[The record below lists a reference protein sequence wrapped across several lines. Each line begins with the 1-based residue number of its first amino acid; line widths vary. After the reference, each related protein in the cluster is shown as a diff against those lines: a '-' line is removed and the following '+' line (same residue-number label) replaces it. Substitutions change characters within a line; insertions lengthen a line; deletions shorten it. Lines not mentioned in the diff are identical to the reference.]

1 MAIFCTSG
9 KSNSHFKMK
18 NELEKVMAGHN
29 MTENEM
35 NMLANSIIQGE
46 LTEVQIASFLVALK
60 MKGESSSELTGLARA
75 LQRAAVEIPTTIKNA
90 MDNCGTGGD
99 RSFSFNI
106 STTSAFVLAAGG
118 VHMAKHGNRS
128 ITSKS
133 GSADVLE
140 ALGINLYL
148 PAERLAEVFDK
159 VGLVFL
165 FAQNLHPAMK
175 YFTPV
180 RRQLEIPTI
189 MNLTGPLINPIPLET
204 QLLGTSRLDLLQTTA
219 EVLRGLGRKRC
230 VVITGANNVDE
241 ATLFGVNHYA
251 LLEDGE
257 VSLHEFTAADLGME
271 EVSLNDIRGGE
282 APENAEILEK
292 VLKNNASPFL
302 ETTVLN
308 AGLGFFANG
317 KVASIQ
323 DGVQL
328 AREVIASGAALTKLR
343 ELQATQ
349 VE

>member
-1 MAIFCTSG
+1 
-9 KSNSHFKMK
+9 MK

-29 MTENEM
+29 MTINEM
-35 NMLANSIIQGE
+35 DMLANSIIQGE
-46 LTEVQIASFLVALK
+46 LTEVQIAAFLVALK

-75 LQRAAVEIPTTIKNA
+75 LQRAAVTIPTMITDA

-106 STTSAFVLAAGG
+106 STTAAFVLAAGG
-118 VHMAKHGNRS
+118 IHMAKHGNRS

-148 PAERLAEVFDK
+148 PAEKLAKIFDRI
-159 VGLVFL
+159 GIVFL

-204 QLLGTSRLDLLQTTA
+204 QLLGTSRPDLLETTA
-219 EVLRGLGRKRC
+219 QVLKGLGRKRAL
-230 VVITGANNVDE
+230 VVTGPNKMDE
-241 ATLFGVNHYA
+241 AALFGENQFA
-251 LLEDGE
+251 LLNEKGE
-257 VSLHEFTAADLGME
+257 ITKGTFNARDLNLP
-271 EVSLNDIRGGE
+271 EVQLNEIRGGE
-282 APENAEILEK
+282 APENAEILVN
-292 VLKNNASPFL
+292 VLKGKTSPFL
-302 ETTVLN
+302 ETTLLN
-308 AGLGFFANG
+308 AGLGFYANG
-317 KVASIQ
+317 KVTTIKEGIQ
-323 DGVQL
+323 M
-328 AREVIASGAALTKLR
+328 ARELIFSGKAFEKLGD
-343 ELQATQ
+343 LQEAQ

>member
-1 MAIFCTSG
+1 
-9 KSNSHFKMK
+9 MK
-18 NELEKVMAGHN
+18 NELEKVIAGHN

-46 LTEVQIASFLVALK
+46 LSEVQIASFLVALK
-60 MKGESSSELTGLARA
+60 MKGEAASELTGLARA
-75 LQRAAVEIPTTIKNA
+75 LQKASLKIPTQITDA

-148 PAERLAEVFDK
+148 PEEKLAQVFDK

-189 MNLTGPLINPIPLET
+189 MNLTGPLINPISLDT
-204 QLLGTSRLDLLQTTA
+204 QLLGTSRPDLLELTA
-219 EVLRGLGRKRC
+219 NVLKGLGRRRA
-230 VVITGANNVDE
+230 VVITGEGGMDE
-241 ATLFGVNHYA
+241 AALFGVNRYA
-251 LLEDGE
+251 LLENGE
-257 VSLHEFTAADLGME
+257 VSLHEFTARDLGMKE
-271 EVSLNDIRGGE
+271 IQLNEIRGGE
-282 APENAEILEK
+282 APENAEILVK
-292 VLKNNASPFL
+292 VLENEASPFL

-317 KVASIQ
+317 KVESVK

-328 AREVIASGAALTKLR
+328 AREVIANGNALAKLR
-343 ELQATQ
+343 ELQAEQ
-349 VE
+349 VG

>member
-1 MAIFCTSG
+1 
-9 KSNSHFKMK
+9 MK
-18 NELEKVMAGHN
+18 NELEKVMSGRD
-29 MTENEM
+29 MTDNEM

-46 LTEVQIASFLVALK
+46 LSEVQIAAFLIALH
-60 MKGESSSELTGLARA
+60 MKGEAASELTGLARA
-75 LQRAAVEIPTTIKNA
+75 LQTAAVRIPTGIVDA

-106 STTSAFVLAAGG
+106 STTAAFVLAAGG

-189 MNLTGPLINPIPLET
+189 MNLTGPLINPIALKT
-204 QLLGTSRLDLLQTTA
+204 QLLGTSRPDLLELTA
-219 EVLRGLGRKRC
+219 NVLKGLGRERAL
-230 VVITGANNVDE
+230 VITGEGGMDE
-241 ATLFGVNHYA
+241 AALFGTNHYA
-251 LLEDGE
+251 LLENGE
-257 VSLHEFTAADLGME
+257 VSLHQFTAADVGMK
-271 EVSLNDIRGGE
+271 EVQLNEIRGGE
-282 APENAEILEK
+282 APENADILVK
-292 VLKNNASPFL
+292 VLENEPSAFL

-308 AGLGFFANG
+308 AGLGFYANG
-317 KVASIQ
+317 KVESIQ
-323 DGVQL
+323 AGIEL
-328 AREVIASGAALTKLR
+328 ARYIISSGQALAKLH
-343 ELQATQ
+343 ELQAEQ
-349 VE
+349 VG

>member
-1 MAIFCTSG
+1 
-9 KSNSHFKMK
+9 MK
-18 NELEKVMAGHN
+18 NELEKVMSGRD

-46 LTEVQIASFLVALK
+46 LSEVQIASFLVALK
-60 MKGESSSELTGLARA
+60 MKGEAASELTGLARA
-75 LQRAAVEIPTTIKNA
+75 LQKAAIPIPTNLTNA

-106 STTSAFVLAAGG
+106 STTAAFVLAAGG
-118 VHMAKHGNRS
+118 VNMAKHGNRS

-148 PAERLAEVFDK
+148 PAEKLAQVFDK

-189 MNLTGPLINPIPLET
+189 MNLTGPLINPIPLDT
-204 QLLGTSRLDLLQTTA
+204 QLLGTSRPDLLELTA
-219 EVLRGLGRKRC
+219 NVSKGLGRKRAL
-230 VVITGANNVDE
+230 VITGEGGMDE
-241 ATLFGVNHYA
+241 ATPFGLNHYA
-251 LLEDGE
+251 LLENDK
-257 VSLHEFTAADLGME
+257 VTLHEFRASDVGIS
-271 EVSLNDIRGGE
+271 EVQLNDIRGGE
-282 APENAEILEK
+282 APENAEILK
-292 VLKNNASPFL
+292 NVLEYQPSAFL

-308 AGLGFFANG
+308 AGLGFYANG
-317 KVASIQ
+317 KVDSIKS
-323 DGVQL
+323 GVDL
-328 AREVIASGAALTKLR
+328 AREVISTGAALTKLH
-343 ELQATQ
+343 ELQAEQ
-349 VE
+349 IG

>member
-1 MAIFCTSG
+1 
-9 KSNSHFKMK
+9 MK
-18 NELEKVMAGHN
+18 NELEKVMQN
-29 MTENEM
+29 RDMTVNEM

-46 LTEVQIASFLVALK
+46 LTEVQIAAFLVALK
-60 MKGESSSELTGLARA
+60 MKGESSSELTGLAKA
-75 LQRAAVEIPTTIKNA
+75 LQRAAVTIPTQFTDA

-106 STTSAFVLAAGG
+106 STTAAFVLAGGG

-148 PAERLAEVFDK
+148 PAEKLAEVFDK
-159 VGLVFL
+159 TGIVFL

-189 MNLTGPLINPIPLET
+189 MNLTGPLINPVPLET
-204 QLLGTSRLDLLQTTA
+204 QLLGTSRPDLLQTTA
-219 EVLRGLGRKRC
+219 EVLKGLGRKRAL
-230 VVITGANNVDE
+230 VITGQNNVDE

-251 LLEDGE
+251 LLENGE
-257 VSLHEFTAADLGME
+257 ITLHEFTAADLGME
-271 EVSLNDIRGGE
+271 EVTLNDIRGGE
-282 APENAEILEK
+282 APENAEILEN
-292 VLKNNASPFL
+292 VLKNIASPYL

-308 AGLGFFANG
+308 AGLGFYANG
-317 KVASIQ
+317 KTASIRE
-323 DGVQL
+323 GISL
-328 AREVIASGAALTKLR
+328 AREIIATGAALAKLR
-343 ELQATQ
+343 ELQSAQ

>member
-1 MAIFCTSG
+1 
-9 KSNSHFKMK
+9 MK
-18 NELEKVMAGHN
+18 VELEKVMSGKDLTA
-29 MTENEM
+29 NEA

-46 LTEVQIASFLVALK
+46 LTEVQIGAFLVALK
-60 MKGESSSELTGLARA
+60 MKGEAASELTGLAKA
-75 LQRAAVEIPTTIKNA
+75 LQKAAVTIPTTITNA

-118 VHMAKHGNRS
+118 VNMAKHGNRS

-148 PAERLAEVFDK
+148 SAEQLAAVFDK

-189 MNLTGPLINPIPLET
+189 MNLTGPLINPIPLDT
-204 QLLGTSRLDLLQTTA
+204 QLLGTSRPDLLELTA
-219 EVLRGLGRKRC
+219 YVLKGLGRRRA
-230 VVITGANNVDE
+230 VVVTGPQNMDE
-241 ATLFGVNHYA
+241 AALFGKNHYA
-251 LLEDGE
+251 LLADGQ
-257 VSLHEFTAADLGME
+257 VTLHSFSAADLGMM
-271 EVSLNDIRGGE
+271 EVQLNEIRGGE
-282 APENAEILEK
+282 APENAEILVK
-292 VLKNNASPFL
+292 VLSGEAGPFL

-317 KVASIQ
+317 KVADIKA
-323 DGVQL
+323 GVAL
-328 AREVIASGAALTKLR
+328 AREVIASGAALAKLH
-343 ELQATQ
+343 ELQEAQ
-349 VE
+349 IG

>member
-1 MAIFCTSG
+1 
-9 KSNSHFKMK
+9 MK
-18 NELEKVMAGHN
+18 NELEKVMQGRD

-46 LTEVQIASFLVALK
+46 LSEVQIGAFLIALS
-60 MKGESSSELTGLARA
+60 MKGEAASELTGLAKA
-75 LQRAAVEIPTTIKNA
+75 LQGASVSIPTQITDA

-118 VHMAKHGNRS
+118 IKMAKHGNRS

-148 PAERLAEVFDK
+148 PAEKLAQVFDK

-189 MNLTGPLINPIPLET
+189 MNLIGPLINPVPLKT
-204 QLLGTSRLDLLQTTA
+204 QLLGTSRPHLLKATA
-219 EVLRGLGRKRC
+219 QVLQGLGRERAL
-230 VVITGANNVDE
+230 VVTGPNKMDE
-241 ATLFGVNHYA
+241 AALFGVNRYA
-251 LLEDGE
+251 LLENGE
-257 VSLHEFTAADLGME
+257 ITEGQFTASDLGME
-271 EVSLNDIRGGE
+271 EVTLNDIRGGE
-282 APENAEILEK
+282 APENAQILVD
-292 VLKNNASPFL
+292 VLSGQAGAYL

-308 AGLGFFANG
+308 AGLGFFAHG
-317 KVASIQ
+317 DVTSIKA
-323 DGVQL
+323 GVEKARQL
-328 AREVIASGAALTKLR
+328 IASGEALAKLR
-343 ELQATQ
+343 ELQELQ
-349 VE
+349 VG

>member
-1 MAIFCTSG
+1 
-9 KSNSHFKMK
+9 MK
-18 NELEKVMAGHN
+18 NELEKVMQN
-29 MTENEM
+29 RDMTVNEM

-46 LTEVQIASFLVALK
+46 LSEVQIAAFLVALK
-60 MKGESSSELTGLARA
+60 MKGESSSELTGLAKA
-75 LQRAAVEIPTTIKNA
+75 LQRAAVTIPTQFTDA

-106 STTSAFVLAAGG
+106 STTAAFVLAAGG

-148 PAERLAEVFDK
+148 SPEKLAAVFDK
-159 VGLVFL
+159 IELVFL

-189 MNLTGPLINPIPLET
+189 MNLTGPLINPVPLET
-204 QLLGTSRLDLLQTTA
+204 QLLGTSRPDLLQTTA
-219 EVLRGLGRKRC
+219 EVLKGLGRKRAI
-230 VVITGANNVDE
+230 VITGQNNVDE

-251 LLEDGE
+251 LLENGDI
-257 VSLHEFTAADLGME
+257 SLHEFTAADLGME
-271 EVSLNDIRGGE
+271 EVTLNDIRGGE
-282 APENAEILEK
+282 APENAKILEN
-292 VLKNNASPFL
+292 VLKNSASPYL

-308 AGLGFFANG
+308 AGLGFYAAG
-317 KVASIQ
+317 KVSTIKE
-323 DGVQL
+323 GISL
-328 AREVIASGAALTKLR
+328 ARDVIANGAALEKLR
-343 ELQATQ
+343 ALQKEQ
-349 VE
+349 VGE

>member
-1 MAIFCTSG
+1 
-9 KSNSHFKMK
+9 MK
-18 NELEKVMAGHN
+18 NELEKVMAN
-29 MTENEM
+29 RDMTENEM

-46 LTEVQIASFLVALK
+46 LTEVQIAAFLVALK

-75 LQRAAVEIPTTIKNA
+75 LQRAAVSIPTTIVDA

-106 STTSAFVLAAGG
+106 STTAAFILAAGG

-148 PAERLAEVFDK
+148 PAEKLAEVFDK
-159 VGLVFL
+159 TGIVFL

-189 MNLTGPLINPIPLET
+189 MNLTGPFINPIPLET
-204 QLLGTSRLDLLQTTA
+204 QLLGTSRPDLLQTTA
-219 EVLRGLGRKRC
+219 EVLKGLGRKRA
-230 VVITGANNVDE
+230 VVITGENNVDE
-241 ATLFGVNHYA
+241 ATLFGTNHYT
-251 LLEDGE
+251 LLDNGE
-257 VSLHEFTAADLGME
+257 ITQGSFTAADLGMD

-282 APENAEILEK
+282 APENAKILED
-292 VLKNNASPFL
+292 VLKGVAGPCL
-302 ETTVLN
+302 ETAVLN
-308 AGLGFFANG
+308 AGLGFWANG
-317 KVASIQ
+317 KVSDIKA
-323 DGVQL
+323 GVSL
-328 AREVIASGAALTKLR
+328 AREVIASGAAEAKLR
-343 ELQATQ
+343 ALQESQ

>member
-1 MAIFCTSG
+1 
-9 KSNSHFKMK
+9 MK
-18 NELEKVMAGHN
+18 NELEKVMQN
-29 MTENEM
+29 RDMTVNEM

-46 LTEVQIASFLVALK
+46 LSEVQIAAFLVALK
-60 MKGESSSELTGLARA
+60 MKGESSSELTGLAKA
-75 LQRAAVEIPTTIKNA
+75 LQRAAVTIPTQFTDA

-106 STTSAFVLAAGG
+106 STTAAFVLAAGG

-148 PAERLAEVFDK
+148 SPEKLAAVFDK
-159 VGLVFL
+159 IGLVFL

-189 MNLTGPLINPIPLET
+189 MNLTGPLINPVPLET
-204 QLLGTSRLDLLQTTA
+204 QLLGTSRPDLLQTTA
-219 EVLRGLGRKRC
+219 EVLKGLGRKRAI
-230 VVITGANNVDE
+230 VITGQNNVDE

-251 LLEDGE
+251 LLENGDI
-257 VSLHEFTAADLGME
+257 SLHEFTAADLGME
-271 EVSLNDIRGGE
+271 EVTLNDIRGGE
-282 APENAEILEK
+282 APENAKILEN
-292 VLKNNASPFL
+292 VLKNSASPYL

-308 AGLGFFANG
+308 AGLGFYAAG
-317 KVASIQ
+317 KVSTIKE
-323 DGVQL
+323 GISL
-328 AREVIASGAALTKLR
+328 ARDVIANGAALEKLR
-343 ELQATQ
+343 ALQKEQ
-349 VE
+349 VGE

>member
-1 MAIFCTSG
+1 
-9 KSNSHFKMK
+9 MK
-18 NELEKVMAGHN
+18 NELEKVMSGRD
-29 MTENEM
+29 MTDNEM

-46 LTEVQIASFLVALK
+46 LSEVQIAAFLIALH
-60 MKGESSSELTGLARA
+60 MKGEAASELTGLARA
-75 LQRAAVEIPTTIKNA
+75 LQTAAVRIPTEIVDA

-106 STTSAFVLAAGG
+106 STTAAFVLAAGG

-189 MNLTGPLINPIPLET
+189 MNLTGPLINPVALKT
-204 QLLGTSRLDLLQTTA
+204 QLLGTSRPDLLELTA
-219 EVLRGLGRKRC
+219 NVLKGLGRERAL
-230 VVITGANNVDE
+230 VITGEGGMDE
-241 ATLFGVNHYA
+241 AALFGTNHYA
-251 LLEDGE
+251 LLENGE
-257 VSLHEFTAADLGME
+257 VSLHQFTAADVGMK
-271 EVSLNDIRGGE
+271 EVQLNEIRGGE
-282 APENAEILEK
+282 APENADILVK
-292 VLKNNASPFL
+292 VLENEPSAFL

-308 AGLGFFANG
+308 AGLGFYANG
-317 KVASIQ
+317 KVESIQ
-323 DGVQL
+323 AGIEL
-328 AREVIASGAALTKLR
+328 ARHIISSGQALAKLH
-343 ELQATQ
+343 ELQAEQ
-349 VE
+349 VG

>member
-1 MAIFCTSG
+1 
-9 KSNSHFKMK
+9 MK
-18 NELEKVMAGHN
+18 VELEKVMSGRD

-46 LTEVQIASFLVALK
+46 LTEVQIGAFLVALG
-60 MKGESSSELTGLARA
+60 MKGEAASELTGLARA
-75 LQRAAVEIPTTIKNA
+75 LQAAAVRIPTTIKDA

-148 PAERLAEVFDK
+148 PAEKLAEVFDK

-189 MNLTGPLINPIPLET
+189 MNLTGPLINPIPLDT
-204 QLLGTSRLDLLQTTA
+204 QLLGTSRPDLLELTA
-219 EVLRGLGRKRC
+219 NVLKGLGRRRAL
-230 VVITGANNVDE
+230 VITGPNNMDE
-241 ATLFGVNHYA
+241 AALFGENRYA
-251 LLEDGE
+251 LLENGE
-257 VSLHEFTAADLGME
+257 ITTGTFTAADLGMP
-271 EVSLNDIRGGE
+271 EVQLNEIRGGE
-282 APENAEILEK
+282 APENAKILID
-292 VLKNNASPFL
+292 VLKNNPSPFL
-302 ETTVLN
+302 ENTVLN
-308 AGLGFFANG
+308 AGLGFYANG
-317 KVASIQ
+317 KVDDIKAGI
-323 DGVQL
+323 QL
-328 AREVIASGAALTKLR
+328 ARDIIASGAALKKLHQ
-343 ELQATQ
+343 LQENQ
-349 VE
+349 VG

>member
-1 MAIFCTSG
+1 
-9 KSNSHFKMK
+9 MK
-18 NELEKVMAGHN
+18 NELEKVMSGRD

-46 LTEVQIASFLVALK
+46 LSEVQIASFLISLK
-60 MKGESSSELTGLARA
+60 MKGESESELAGLARA
-75 LQRAAVEIPTTIKNA
+75 LQRAAVTIPTTIVDA

-148 PAERLAEVFDK
+148 PAEKLAQVFDQ

-189 MNLTGPLINPIPLET
+189 MNLIGPLINPISLDT
-204 QLLGTSRLDLLQTTA
+204 QLLGTSRPDLLEHTA
-219 EVLRGLGRKRC
+219 NVLKALGRRRAL
-230 VVITGANNVDE
+230 VVTGPNNMDE
-241 ATLFGVNHYA
+241 AALFGENQYA
-251 LLEDGE
+251 LLENGL
-257 VSLHEFTAADLGME
+257 VTTGTFTAKDLGMR
-271 EVSLNDIRGGE
+271 EVQLNEIRGGE
-282 APENAEILEK
+282 APENAKILIS
-292 VLKNNASPFL
+292 VLENEASPFL

-317 KVASIQ
+317 KVNSIK
-323 DGVQL
+323 DGIAL
-328 AREVIASGAALTKLR
+328 AREVIRSGAALAKLKQ
-343 ELQATQ
+343 LQETQ
-349 VE
+349 IEH

>member
-1 MAIFCTSG
+1 
-9 KSNSHFKMK
+9 MK
-18 NELEKVMAGHN
+18 NELEKVMTGHN
-29 MTENEM
+29 MTVNEM
-35 NMLANSIIQGE
+35 DMLANSIIQGE
-46 LTEVQIASFLVALK
+46 LTEVQIASFLVALH
-60 MKGESSSELTGLARA
+60 MKGESSTELTGLARA
-75 LQRAAVEIPTTIKNA
+75 LQRSSVHIPTHVMDA

-148 PAERLAEVFDK
+148 PAEKLAKVFDE

-189 MNLTGPLINPIPLET
+189 MNLTGPLINPVSLET
-204 QLLGTSRLDLLQTTA
+204 QLLGTSRPDLLLTTA
-219 EVLRGLGRKRC
+219 EVLKGLGRKRAL
-230 VVITGANNVDE
+230 VVSGPNHMDE
-241 ATLFGVNHYA
+241 AALFGENHVA
-251 LLEDGE
+251 LLAENGE
-257 VSLHEFTAADLGME
+257 ITEMSFTAGDLGMK
-271 EVSLNDIRGGE
+271 EVALNEIRGGE
-282 APENAEILEK
+282 APENAEILIN
-292 VLKNNASPFL
+292 VLNNMASPFL

-317 KVASIQ
+317 KVASIR
-323 DGVQL
+323 DGVDM
-328 AREVIASGAALTKLR
+328 ARDVIASGTALEKLHQ
-343 ELQATQ
+343 LQEMQ

>member
-1 MAIFCTSG
+1 
-9 KSNSHFKMK
+9 MK
-18 NELEKVMAGHN
+18 NELEKVMQN
-29 MTENEM
+29 RDMTVNEM

-46 LTEVQIASFLVALK
+46 LSEVQIAAFLVALK
-60 MKGESSSELTGLARA
+60 MKGESSSELTGLAKA
-75 LQRAAVEIPTTIKNA
+75 LQRAAVTIPTQFTDA

-106 STTSAFVLAAGG
+106 STTAAFVLAAGG

-148 PAERLAEVFDK
+148 SPEKLAAVFDK
-159 VGLVFL
+159 IGLVFL

-189 MNLTGPLINPIPLET
+189 MNLTGPLINPVPLET
-204 QLLGTSRLDLLQTTA
+204 QLLGTSRPDLLQTTA
-219 EVLRGLGRKRC
+219 EVLKGLGRKRAI
-230 VVITGANNVDE
+230 VITGQNNVDE

-251 LLEDGE
+251 LLEKDE
-257 VSLHEFTAADLGME
+257 ISLHEFTAADLGME
-271 EVSLNDIRGGE
+271 EVTLNDIRGGE
-282 APENAEILEK
+282 APENAKILEN
-292 VLKNNASPFL
+292 VLKNSASPYL

-308 AGLGFFANG
+308 AGLGFYAAG
-317 KVASIQ
+317 KVSTIKE
-323 DGVQL
+323 GISL
-328 AREVIASGAALTKLR
+328 ARDVIANGAALEKLR
-343 ELQATQ
+343 ALQKEQ
-349 VE
+349 VGE

>member
-1 MAIFCTSG
+1 
-9 KSNSHFKMK
+9 MK
-18 NELEKVMAGHN
+18 NELEKVMSGRD

-35 NMLANSIIQGE
+35 NMLASSIIQGE
-46 LTEVQIASFLVALK
+46 LTEVQIAAFLVALK
-60 MKGESSSELTGLARA
+60 MKGEAASELTGLAKA
-75 LQRAAVEIPTTIKNA
+75 LQRAAVSIPTTITDA

-148 PAERLAEVFDK
+148 APEKLAKVFDK

-189 MNLTGPLINPIPLET
+189 MNLTGPLINPVPLES
-204 QLLGTSRLDLLQTTA
+204 QLLGTSRPDLLESTA
-219 EVLRGLGRKRC
+219 EVLRGLGRKRAL
-230 VVITGANNVDE
+230 VVTGPNGMDE
-241 ATLFGVNHYA
+241 AALFGENRYA
-251 LLEDGE
+251 LLENGE
-257 VSLHEFTAADLGME
+257 IKTAAFSYKDLDMVEIG
-271 EVSLNDIRGGE
+271 LADIRGGE
-282 APENAEILEK
+282 APENAQILVD
-292 VLKNNASPFL
+292 VLSGVASPFL

-317 KVASIQ
+317 KVDNIKA
-323 DGVQL
+323 GVQM
-328 AREVIASGAALTKLR
+328 ARDVIADGSALAKLH
-343 ELQATQ
+343 ELQAEQ
-349 VE
+349 VES

>member
-1 MAIFCTSG
+1 
-9 KSNSHFKMK
+9 MK
-18 NELEKVMAGHN
+18 NELEKVMAGRD

-46 LTEVQIASFLVALK
+46 LSDVQIASFLVALK
-60 MKGESSSELTGLARA
+60 MKGESSSELTGLAKS
-75 LQRAAVEIPTTIKNA
+75 LQKAAVVIPTQIDDA

-106 STTSAFVLAAGG
+106 STTAAFVLAAGG

-148 PAERLAEVFDK
+148 PAEKLAEVFDQ

-189 MNLTGPLINPIPLET
+189 MNLTGPLINPIPLKT
-204 QLLGTSRLDLLQTTA
+204 QLLGTSRPDLLELTA
-219 EVLRGLGRKRC
+219 EVLKELGRERAI
-230 VVITGANNVDE
+230 VVSGPNHMDE
-241 ATLFGVNHYA
+241 AALCGVNRYA
-251 LLEDGE
+251 FLSDGKITM
-257 VSLHEFTAADLGME
+257 HEFTAEDLGMKTIN
-271 EVSLNDIRGGE
+271 LNEIRGGE
-282 APENAEILEK
+282 APENAEILER
-292 VLKNNASPFL
+292 VLKNEASAFL

-317 KVASIQ
+317 RVNSLIEGI
-323 DGVQL
+323 DL
-328 AREVIASGAALTKLR
+328 AREVIANGQALAKLR
-343 ELQATQ
+343 QLQEVQ
-349 VE
+349 IG

>member
-1 MAIFCTSG
+1 
-9 KSNSHFKMK
+9 MK
-18 NELEKVMAGHN
+18 NELEKVMSGRD
-29 MTENEM
+29 MTDNEM

-46 LTEVQIASFLVALK
+46 LSEVQIAAFLIALH
-60 MKGESSSELTGLARA
+60 MKGEAASELTGLARA
-75 LQRAAVEIPTTIKNA
+75 LQTAAVRIPTEIVDA

-106 STTSAFVLAAGG
+106 STTAAFVLAAGG

-189 MNLTGPLINPIPLET
+189 MNLTGPLINPIALKT
-204 QLLGTSRLDLLQTTA
+204 QLLGTSRPDLLELTA
-219 EVLRGLGRKRC
+219 NVLKGLGRERAL
-230 VVITGANNVDE
+230 VITGEGGMDE
-241 ATLFGVNHYA
+241 AALFGTNHYA
-251 LLEDGE
+251 LLENGE
-257 VSLHEFTAADLGME
+257 VSLHQFTAADVGMK
-271 EVSLNDIRGGE
+271 EVQLNEIRGGE
-282 APENAEILEK
+282 APENADILVK
-292 VLKNNASPFL
+292 VLENEPSAFL

-308 AGLGFFANG
+308 AGLGFYANG
-317 KVASIQ
+317 KVESIQ
-323 DGVQL
+323 AGIEL
-328 AREVIASGAALTKLR
+328 ARHIISSGQALAKLH
-343 ELQATQ
+343 ELQAEQ
-349 VE
+349 VG